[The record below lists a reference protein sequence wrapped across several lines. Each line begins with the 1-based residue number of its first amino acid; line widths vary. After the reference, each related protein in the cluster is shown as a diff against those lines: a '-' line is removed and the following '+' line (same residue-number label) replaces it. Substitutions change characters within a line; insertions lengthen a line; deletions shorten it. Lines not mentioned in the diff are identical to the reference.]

1 MNYIGLAKIIFRHTK
16 NLLNKTAV
24 KAQGEY
30 YEFFK
35 ACR

>member
-1 MNYIGLAKIIFRHTK
+1 MNCIGQERIIFRRTK
-16 NLLNKTAV
+16 ILLNKTAV
-24 KAQGEY
+24 KAQGDY